1 MFRNK
6 WRKLSFY
13 LFLFLI
19 PVALVSGFMGKDE
32 PIFNIITII
41 ATIGVMVAF
50 FILKF
55 LGGRAK

>member
-19 PVALVSGFMGKDE
+19 PFALVSGFIGKDE

-41 ATIGVMVAF
+41 ATIGVMVGF